1 MNVVNRDFSQA
12 VTSRLSGVSLDVM
25 RDWRKRGLLDGVGEQ
40 TETGRW
46 VYSFTEIVILSIV
59 RVIEGCGQP
68 IRTMIYMADRLSLF
82 VFARFSSEPELKA
95 FAGKDAKFPLAM
107 NGEVSA
113 RFAPSALP
121 DDTDAIFAEHPLA
134 IDVNIAK
141 LIDMLPAEVKNLLDD
156 SEDA

>member
-1 MNVVNRDFSQA
+1 MNRVNRDFSQA

-25 RDWRKRGLLDGVGEQ
+25 RDWRKRELLDGVGEQ
-40 TETGRW
+40 TDTGRW
-46 VYSFTEIVILSIV
+46 VYSFDEIVILSIV

-82 VFARFSSEPELKA
+82 VLARFSDDEI
-95 FAGKDAKFPLAM
+95 FAPYRNRDAKFPLAM

-113 RFAPSALP
+113 RFSPLAPP
-121 DDTDAIFAEHPLA
+121 DDLGAIFAEHPLA
-134 IDVNIAK
+134 IEVNVAK

-156 SEDA
+156 REDA